1 PGDGDTPVTPVRFA
15 GTVGR
20 EEQTECLSTIIER
33 LNKRCGTNFT
43 KADQLS
49 VEQLQEDFAA
59 DKDMVQKAKT
69 TTIDDVRFG
78 YEKAFIDKVIDRMG
92 QNQSF
97 FTRVLDDEQ
106 FRKALMEY
114 MLVETYEKLRKVAE

>member
-1 PGDGDTPVTPVRFA
+1 
-15 GTVGR
+15 
-20 EEQTECLSTIIER
+20 
-33 LNKRCGTNFT
+33 
-43 KADQLS
+43 
-49 VEQLQEDFAA
+49 
-59 DKDMVQKAKT
+59 MVQKAKT
-69 TTIDDVRFG
+69 NTIDDFRFA